1 MKESAVV
8 DKIKKMSF
16 EEAMSEMERTVK
28 SLEEGN
34 LSLDESLEKF
44 EYGIKLSGFLHGK
57 LKSAEMRISE
67 LIKESGEIVE
77 SKIKIDVPETGS
89 DSHGG
94 SE

>member
-1 MKESAVV
+1 VA

-57 LKSAEMRISE
+57 LKSAELRISE

-77 SKIKIDVPETGS
+77 SKISIDAPESGS
-89 DSHGG
+89 DNHGG